1 MSKAF
6 DKVSHTKLLVRLR
19 EFGFAGSILKWFG
32 SYLTSRYQQTTVLGA
47 ISRPLPVSSGVP
59 QGSILG
65 PLLFLL
71 YENHLSNDVT
81 NSRIATFA
89 DDTKIF
95 KTINSKSDAL
105 SLQNDLSNFHES
117 SSSVNLELNNTK
129 CKVLRVTRRDNKLTY
144 PYKLNN
150 TILESTDCERDL
162 GVLTSSTLTWSQ
174 QVDYLCNKAT
184 KMLGYV
190 RRSTLNINDTI
201 VRRRLYLCLVRS
213 QLCYGSQIWAP
224 QSVALV
230 KRMESLQRRAT
241 KYILNLPFRCDTTY
255 NERLALLDLPLCYW
269 HEFLDMVTF
278 YKLTHGIMTIDNNLL
293 QPSPDNNNNNRRE
306 TTSFDL
312 NHLSFTTAAQCRTST
327 YQRSFLNRTK
337 KIWNVLP
344 KSLTN
349 NNISLGQF
357 KNGLCKYYKSALKDV
372 FDVDNPKTWKS
383 ICLSCNK
390 SHNLSCQMSCCY

>member
-1 MSKAF
+1 M
-6 DKVSHTKLLVRLR
+6 H
-19 EFGFAGSILKWFG
+19 
-32 SYLTSRYQQTTVLGA
+32 YLYV
-47 ISRPLPVSSGVP
+47 
-59 QGSILG
+59 
-65 PLLFLL
+65 
-71 YENHLSNDVT
+71 
-81 NSRIATFA
+81 
-89 DDTKIF
+89 
-95 KTINSKSDAL
+95 
-105 SLQNDLSNFHES
+105 QNDLSNFHES
-117 SSSVNLELNNTK
+117 SSSVNLELNNSK
-129 CKVLRVTRRDNKLTY
+129 CKVLRITQRHNKLTY

-150 TILESTDCERDL
+150 TILESTGCERDL

-255 NERLALLDLPLCYW
+255 NERPTLLDLLPLCYW

-293 QPSPDNNNNNRRE
+293 QPSPDNNNNRRE

-312 NHLSFTTAAQCRTST
+312 NHLSFTAAQCRTST

-390 SHNLSCQMSCCY
+390 SRNLSCQMSCY

>member
-1 MSKAF
+1 M
-6 DKVSHTKLLVRLR
+6 TWPTPELLHLRTIPRSSRL
-19 EFGFAGSILKWFG
+19 SIRNPMH
-32 SYLTSRYQQTTVLGA
+32 YLCV
-47 ISRPLPVSSGVP
+47 
-59 QGSILG
+59 
-65 PLLFLL
+65 
-71 YENHLSNDVT
+71 
-81 NSRIATFA
+81 
-89 DDTKIF
+89 
-95 KTINSKSDAL
+95 
-105 SLQNDLSNFHES
+105 QNDLSNFHES
-117 SSSVNLELNNTK
+117 SSSVNLELNNSK
-129 CKVLRVTRRDNKLTY
+129 CKVLRITQRHNKLTY

-255 NERLALLDLPLCYW
+255 NERPTLLDHVLLAWISRY
-269 HEFLDMVTF
+269 
-278 YKLTHGIMTIDNNLL
+278 GTI
-293 QPSPDNNNNNRRE
+293 
-306 TTSFDL
+306 
-312 NHLSFTTAAQCRTST
+312 
-327 YQRSFLNRTK
+327 
-337 KIWNVLP
+337 
-344 KSLTN
+344 TN

-390 SHNLSCQMSCCY
+390 SRNLSCQMSCCY

>member
-32 SYLTSRYQQTTVLGA
+32 SYLTSRYQQTTILGG
-47 ISRPLPVSSGVP
+47 ISRLLPVSSGVP

-65 PLLFLL
+65 LLLFLL

-129 CKVLRVTRRDNKLTY
+129 CKVLRVTRRHNKLTY

-150 TILESTDCERDL
+150 TILESTDCEWDL
-162 GVLTSSTLTWSQ
+162 GILTSSTLTWSQ

-201 VRRRLYLCLVRS
+201 VRRRLYLCLVHS

-269 HEFLDMVTF
+269 HKFLDMVTF

-293 QPSPDNNNNNRRE
+293 QPSPDNNNNRRE

-312 NHLSFTTAAQCRTST
+312 NHLSFTAAQCRTST
-327 YQRSFLNRTK
+327 YQRSFLNRMK
-337 KIWNVLP
+337 KI
-344 KSLTN
+344 
-349 NNISLGQF
+349 
-357 KNGLCKYYKSALKDV
+357 
-372 FDVDNPKTWKS
+372 
-383 ICLSCNK
+383 
-390 SHNLSCQMSCCY
+390 